1 MHWRLKAQVGQAFG
15 QLEENID
22 GTEVCLTSAAKTMKT
37 SFGETL
43 DRYLSKISLLN
54 ERIFM
59 KIKQRGKRNEMKER
73 KRRKEWKRREEKC
86 SAWV

>member
-1 MHWRLKAQVGQAFG
+1 MIGMHWRLKAQVGQAFG

-37 SFGETL
+37 SFGETW

-59 KIKQRGKRNEMKER
+59 KIKQRGKKDRKGMK
-73 KRRKEWKRREEKC
+73 
-86 SAWV
+86 

>member
-37 SFGETL
+37 TFGETW
-43 DRYLSKISLLN
+43 DRYLCKISILN
-54 ERIFM
+54 ARIFYEN
-59 KIKQRGKRNEMKER
+59 KTKRE
-73 KRRKEWKRREEKC
+73 KR
-86 SAWV
+86 

>member
-1 MHWRLKAQVGQAFG
+1 MIGMHWRLKAQVGQAFG

-37 SFGETL
+37 TFGETW

-54 ERIFM
+54 ERIIYEN
-59 KIKQRGKRNEMKER
+59 KTKRE
-73 KRRKEWKRREEKC
+73 KR
-86 SAWV
+86 

>member
-37 SFGETL
+37 TFGETW
-43 DRYLSKISLLN
+43 DRYLCKISILN

-59 KIKQRGKRNEMKER
+59 KIRQIGKKDRKGMK
-73 KRRKEWKRREEKC
+73 
-86 SAWV
+86 